1 MSSMADQKG
10 PLAGLKVIE
19 MAGIG
24 PAPFAVTLL
33 ADAGM
38 EVIRIERSSGSTS
51 PVGAVNPAQDPMLR
65 GRRCIALDLKNPRGT
80 EVVLRLLEQADALVE
95 GFRPGVMERLGLG
108 PELCMAR
115 KPSLVYG
122 RMTGWG
128 QTGPLSQEAG
138 HDINYIALSGALH
151 AIGLPDRPI
160 LPLNLVGDFGG
171 GGTLLAFGVTSALVS
186 AMRTGR
192 GHVVDAAMSD
202 GAALLMAPFYAK
214 LAAGTWRDERG
225 ANVLDGAAP
234 HYGVY
239 LCADGKFVA
248 VGPLEPQFYASFL
261 SRLELADDPLFARRA
276 EPEMWPA
283 LRERLEQVFLC
294 RPRDEWCSLF
304 EGCDACVAPV
314 LSMSEAPLHPHNQA
328 RETFMNAGG
337 AWVPGPAPR
346 FGSAERQMPAAPMR
360 DSGATDEL
368 LHLAGY
374 SITDI
379 GRLRGDGILHS

>member
-1 MSSMADQKG
+1 MAYQKG

-65 GRRCIALDLKNPRGT
+65 GRRCIALDLKSPQGT
-80 EVVLRLLEQADALVE
+80 EVVLRLLDQADALVE

-108 PELCMAR
+108 PEPCLAR

-186 AMRTGR
+186 AMRTGS
-192 GHVVDAAMSD
+192 GQVVDAAMSD

-239 LCADGKFVA
+239 PCADGKFVA

-261 SRLELADDPLFARRA
+261 ARLELADDPMFARRA
-276 EPEMWPA
+276 EPALWPT
-283 LRERLEQVFLC
+283 LRERLEQVFLS
-294 RPRDEWCSLF
+294 RPRDEWCNLF
-304 EGCDACVAPV
+304 EGSDACVAPV
-314 LSMSEAPLHPHNQA
+314 LSMSEAPSHPHNQA
-328 RETFMNAGG
+328 RETFMDAGG
-337 AWVPGPAPR
+337 AWVPGPVPR
-346 FGSAERQMPAAPMR
+346 FGSAERRMPSAPLR
-360 DSGATDEL
+360 DSGTTDEL

-374 SITDI
+374 SSTEI
-379 GRLRGDGILHS
+379 GRLRADGIVHS